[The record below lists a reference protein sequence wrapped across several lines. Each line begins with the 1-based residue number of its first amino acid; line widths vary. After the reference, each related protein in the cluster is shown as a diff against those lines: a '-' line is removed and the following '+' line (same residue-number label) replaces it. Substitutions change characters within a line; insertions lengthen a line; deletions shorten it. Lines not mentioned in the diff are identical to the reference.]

1 MCKILWVPSLTA
13 MSQCD
18 TKTHSPHPRGCKLC
32 LSTSH
37 KRITIWVN
45 LFYRN
50 VSVILIRKHIYKLI
64 NAERMICIF
73 HQAIGIITHASIFS
87 GRFL

>member
-50 VSVILIRKHIYKLI
+50 VSVTYLQLI